1 MSKFTIYVLQLEND
15 KWFLHLSSSPKEYI
29 ELECQTLFEFVQKN
43 KPIRIFETIKCFD
56 KFDINTN
63 VKRYMEWLGID
74 NVRGG
79 IYSEELLDESS
90 IQSLKLELSSSLE
103 KYEKKASI
111 FFSLY
116 NKGNITSEDFN
127 EKMNEYRILVD
138 SGYNSLNRGFFT
150 DLEWLT
156 NRISD
161 EKAAYVVRKPGICT
175 VSSADN
181 QRYMKLLKTME
192 IVYKLYFN
200 LNEDNIKVV
209 STPLIKR
216 PLYLLDNFFYNHYG
230 VNEWNNR
237 IDEALELIRR
247 YEFMGYTLINIID
260 GLEFDL
266 YN

>member
-1 MSKFTIYVLQLEND
+1 MSNFTIYVLQLEND
-15 KWFLHLSSSPKEYI
+15 KWFLHLSSSPREYI
-29 ELECQTLFEFVQKN
+29 VLECQTLFDFVKKN
-43 KPIRIFETIKCFD
+43 TPIRIFETIRCFD

-63 VKRYMEWLGID
+63 VKRYMDSLGID

-79 IYSEELLDESS
+79 IYSEEVLDELCV
-90 IQSLKLELSSSLE
+90 QNLKLELSSSLE
-103 KYEKKASI
+103 KYEKKVSI
-111 FFSLY
+111 FISLY
-116 NKGNITSEDFN
+116 SKGNVTSEDFN
-127 EKMNEYRILVD
+127 KKINEYGSLLD
-138 SGYNSLNRGFFT
+138 SGYNNINREFFV
-150 DLEWLT
+150 DLQWLT
-156 NRISD
+156 DRISD
-161 EKAAYVVRKPGICT
+161 ENAAYVVRKPGICT
-175 VSSADN
+175 VSCLDN

-200 LNEDNIKVV
+200 LDEDNIKVV

-230 VNEWNNR
+230 VNDWNNG